1 MGIKRADFAG
11 TWYPGDRRECERT
24 IRDFMKNSHVPKG
37 EYLGVGG
44 IVPHAGWQF
53 SGQTAFSV
61 FHAIEKK
68 RSPRLFFI
76 LGRHLHESGPDSI
89 FCDEGFETPLGT
101 LEAHMP
107 ACERL
112 CEAFRF
118 RKENAHTYTR
128 DNTVELQLPFI
139 RFLFPDAAVVTIGV
153 APSPRAPAI
162 GARCAELAVELGL
175 SACFIGSTDLTH
187 YGPNYGFMPKG
198 VGPGSDKWVKEENDR
213 AFVEALLAGDPER
226 VLKEAE
232 RSKNACC
239 PGGAAAAVSAAVRS
253 GGKKG
258 FLVGYTTSYDIHPDN
273 SFVGY
278 AGVVY

>member
-11 TWYPGDRRECERT
+11 TWYPGGRRECERAMK
-24 IRDFMKNSHVPKG
+24 DFLDESRIPEG
-37 EYLGVGG
+37 DYLGVGG
-44 IVPHAGWQF
+44 VVPHAGWRF

-61 FHAIEKK
+61 FHAVERK
-68 RSPRLFFI
+68 RAPELFFV
-76 LGRHLHESGPDSI
+76 LGRHLHESGSDSI

-101 LEAHMP
+101 LRTHAR
-107 ACERL
+107 ACEKL
-112 CEAFRF
+112 CETFRF
-118 RKENAHTYTR
+118 RRENAQSYTR

-139 RFLFPDAAVVTIGV
+139 RFFFPDAAVVAIGV

-162 GARCAELAVELGL
+162 GAGCAELAGELGL

-198 VGPGSDKWVKEENDR
+198 VGPGSVKWVKEENDR
-213 AFVEALLAGDPER
+213 AFVEALLAGDPEL
-226 VLKEAE
+226 VLREAK
-232 RSKNACC
+232 RSGNACC
-239 PGGAAAAVSAAVRS
+239 PGGAAAAVSAAGRS

-258 FLVGYTTSYDIHPDN
+258 FLVGYSSSYDGHPDD